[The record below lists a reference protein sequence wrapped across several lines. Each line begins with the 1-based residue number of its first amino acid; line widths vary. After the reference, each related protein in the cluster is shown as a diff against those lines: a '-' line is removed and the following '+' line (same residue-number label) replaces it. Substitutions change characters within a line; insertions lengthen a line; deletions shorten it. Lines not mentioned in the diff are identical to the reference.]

1 MQLQFTINSETI
13 TFSMFLPRLA
23 DPVPSCCSSPYSTL
37 SCSAGERWCLILC
50 TSCPVTWK
58 SCGNETFLCDDIKL
72 NTYLD
77 IQFAVIYEKI
87 LPWWVSKLRN
97 VGEIPQ
103 LTCHILENIIYLSFK
118 MNALDDAFFSGISFL
133 SIDLNCLLIWMF
145 QFRGVLNSIWSFAH
159 IRFCWIC
166 IVLRAV
172 VHFGMGT
179 LLV

>member
-1 MQLQFTINSETI
+1 MCRSADPSICVAPALDFLKQPTFCVIKIRKSLLQLQFTINSETI

-37 SCSAGERWCLILC
+37 SCPAGERWCLILC
-50 TSCPVTWK
+50 TSCSLICK

-97 VGEIPQ
+97 VGKIPQ
-103 LTCHILENIIYLSFK
+103 VKPHLLKNDLSIK
-118 MNALDDAFFSGISFL
+118 MNAIDDALFQEL
-133 SIDLNCLLIWMF
+133 SL
-145 QFRGVLNSIWSFAH
+145 VNSN
-159 IRFCWIC
+159 R
-166 IVLRAV
+166 
-172 VHFGMGT
+172 
-179 LLV
+179 